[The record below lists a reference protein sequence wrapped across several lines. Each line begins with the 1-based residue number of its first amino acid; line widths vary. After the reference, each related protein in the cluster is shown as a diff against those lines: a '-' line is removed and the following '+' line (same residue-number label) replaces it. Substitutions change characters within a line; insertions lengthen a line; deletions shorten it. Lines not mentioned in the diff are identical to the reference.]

1 MSTLAQQK
9 QLPDPVVELS
19 KYNFENLVDRLRFFN
34 EVLTASSGNLR
45 SVLRN
50 YVSAGCKMFK
60 CDSGFVGQRI
70 GGVVRIVVS
79 DSVLDSIFDGQL
91 VQVTEPL
98 VSNVLAES
106 TQYVSENV
114 TGAAFRPINIPYNG
128 RVVQNVLAMPLR
140 VYGEVFGLVCFFSTS
155 NIPRNYSTEDRES
168 IELMAKGVA
177 KMIELQSA
185 YKDQKTEKQDYATP
199 GVKHFDDYLLQARL
213 PEVYGV
219 AGKVVEVLKKRVGQL
234 PLGIGDIAS
243 ELSLSKRT
251 LQRRLQQQDLSYA
264 EIRDKVRFHYSIDYL
279 IEQNASIDS
288 ISSALDFSDR
298 TSFTNAFK
306 RWTGLSPSA
315 FRKLFRDYA

>member
-1 MSTLAQQK
+1 MLATESQPQE
-9 QLPDPVVELS
+9 DVVELNQYS
-19 KYNFENLVDRLRFFN
+19 FDNLLDRFRFFN
-34 EVLTASSGNLR
+34 NMLTAPPANLR
-45 SVLRN
+45 AFLRT
-50 YVSAGCKMFK
+50 YVNAGSQMFL
-60 CDSGFVGQRI
+60 CNSGFIGQRI
-70 GGVVRIVVS
+70 GGVVRVVVS
-79 DSVLDSIFDGQL
+79 ESDLDNLYDGQL
-91 VQVTEPL
+91 LQVNDPLIANILPSTATGVQESVTNASFKTL
-98 VSNVLAES
+98 NLS
-106 TQYVSENV
+106 
-114 TGAAFRPINIPYNG
+114 YNG
-128 RVVQNVLAMPLR
+128 RSVQNVLAVPLY
-140 VYGEVFGLVCFFSTS
+140 VHGDVFGLICFFASDT
-155 NIPRNYSTEDRES
+155 NPRQYSPEDQES

-177 KMIELQSA
+177 KMIELQST
-185 YKDQKTEKQDYATP
+185 YKDQKSEKSGYATP

-219 AGKVVEVLKKRVGQL
+219 AGKVVEVLKKRVGHA
-234 PLGIGDIAS
+234 PLGIGDIAA

>member
-1 MSTLAQQK
+1 MLAHESQHQE
-9 QLPDPVVELS
+9 DVVELARYGFDS
-19 KYNFENLVDRLRFFN
+19 LLDRFRFFN
-34 EVLTASSGNLR
+34 DMLTAPPTNLR
-45 SVLRN
+45 SSLRT
-50 YVSAGCKMFK
+50 YVKAGSQMFL
-60 CDSGFVGQRI
+60 CSSGFIGQKI
-70 GGVVRIVVS
+70 GGVIRIVVS
-79 DSVLDSIFDGQL
+79 ESDLDNLYDGQL
-91 VQVTEPL
+91 MQINDPLIANFMPNGTFGVQ
-98 VSNVLAES
+98 
-106 TQYVSENV
+106 ENV
-114 TGAAFRPINIPYNG
+114 TNAAFKTQNLTYNG
-128 RVVQNVLAMPLR
+128 RSVQNVLAVPLY
-140 VYGEVFGLVCFFSTS
+140 VHEDVFGLICFFSSDT
-155 NIPRNYSTEDRES
+155 NQRPYSPEDQES

-177 KMIELQSA
+177 KMIELQST
-185 YKDQKTEKQDYATP
+185 YKDQKSEKPGYATP

-219 AGKVVEVLKKRVGQL
+219 AGKVVEVLKKRVGHA
-234 PLGIGDIAS
+234 PLGIGDIAA

>member
-1 MSTLAQQK
+1 MSTLAPESQPHEDIVN
-9 QLPDPVVELS
+9 LA
-19 KYNFENLVDRLRFFN
+19 KYNFDSLLDRLRFFN
-34 EVLTASSGNLR
+34 EILTNSNTNLR
-45 SVLRN
+45 TSLAT
-50 YVSAGCKMFK
+50 YVKAGCKMFH
-60 CDSGFVGQRI
+60 CDSGFIGQRI
-70 GGVVRIVVS
+70 GGVVRIVTS
-79 DSVLDSIFDGQL
+79 ESNLDSLYDGQL
-91 VQVTEPL
+91 LQVTEPL
-98 VSNVLAES
+98 VAQVIEPKTLVIEENIS
-106 TQYVSENV
+106 TTSLNSL
-114 TGAAFRPINIPYNG
+114 NLSYNG
-128 RVVQNVLAMPLR
+128 RVVQNILAAPL
-140 VYGEVFGLVCFFSTS
+140 VVHEEVFGLICFFSAKGFS
-155 NIPRNYSTEDRES
+155 HNYSDEDRES
-168 IELMAKGVA
+168 IVLTAKGVG
-177 KMIELQSA
+177 KMIELQA
-185 YKDQKTEKQDYATP
+185 TYKDQKSPRSGYATP

-219 AGKVVEVLKKRVGQL
+219 AGKVVEVLKKRVGHE
-234 PLGIGDIAS
+234 PLGIGDIAT